1 MREKYEL
8 SSRDAKNS
16 LELLPRKDGQESK
29 TYIVK
34 TSSSIVRT
42 GKTNEGDSFLD
53 LSGGPMIVVGKPL
66 KEADNAVVRSIDW
79 SEGFGFTVTFR

>member
-1 MREKYEL
+1 MKEKYQL
-8 SSRDAKNS
+8 SSRNAKNF

-29 TYIVK
+29 TYKVK
-34 TSSSIVRT
+34 TSSDIVRT

-66 KEADNAVVRSIDW
+66 KDADNAIVRSIDW
-79 SEGFGFTVTFR
+79 SEGFGFTVTFK

>member
-1 MREKYEL
+1 MKEKYEL

-66 KEADNAVVRSIDW
+66 KDADNAIVRSIDR
-79 SEGFGFTVTFR
+79 SDGFGFTVTFQ